1 MDWFETPES
10 SNIARFRYETETLT
24 FEIEFKDGSIYQ
36 YFDVPE
42 PVHDAFCQAASKG
55 KFLHQNLRG
64 VYRYARC

>member
-10 SNIARFRYETETLT
+10 SNIARFRYEAETLSL
-24 FEIEFKDGSIYQ
+24 EIEFKDGSVYQ

-42 PVHDAFCQAASKG
+42 PVYDAFCQADSKG